1 MSRHRFAAF
10 WATVLVVVGLVLLVS
25 GVLLAVV
32 AVTLD
37 LPWASLPWAS
47 LPWAPLMEPT
57 RLERIVVA
65 IVLAFSGVLLGAP
78 LIGLGE
84 LLHLSIAQRRLLER
98 QRRRLARMARRG
110 ASAPERHAPGAAAA
124 DRLFRRRR

>member
-1 MSRHRFAAF
+1 MSRHGFAAF

-37 LPWASLPWAS
+37 LPWA
-47 LPWAPLMEPT
+47 PLRETT
-57 RLERIVVA
+57 RLERLGVG
-65 IVLAFSGVLLGAP
+65 IVLVFSGVLLGAP

-98 QRRRLARMARRG
+98 QRRRLARIARRG
-110 ASAPERHAPGAAAA
+110 ESAPERHAPGAAAA

>member
-10 WATVLVVVGLVLLVS
+10 WATALVVVGLVLVVS
-25 GVLLAVV
+25 GVLLAVA

-37 LPWASLPWAS
+37 LPWAR
-47 LPWAPLMEPT
+47 LMDMT
-57 RLERIVVA
+57 RLERMLAA
-65 IVLAFSGVLLGAP
+65 IVLVFSGVLAGAP

-98 QRRRLARMARRG
+98 LRRRLARIARRG
-110 ASAPERHAPGAAAA
+110 GSAPERPAPGTAAA
-124 DRLFRRRR
+124 DRLLRRRR

>member
-37 LPWASLPWAS
+37 LPWAP